1 MQKKEPNPYDDI
13 IDLPHHVSKV
23 HPQMSPHARAAQFSA
38 FAALTGFGDV
48 IHETARRTTPK
59 RELDESELAEL
70 NRKLAFLASRLRL
83 GERPAVRIDYF
94 VPDERKDGGEYVLK
108 SAPVVRISP
117 VKQTLSLDDGT
128 AIPFENIAGIEELA
142 Q

>member
-1 MQKKEPNPYDDI
+1 MQKTPNPYDDI
-13 IDLPHHVSKV
+13 IDLPHPVSKV
-23 HPQMSPHARAAQFSA
+23 HPQMPSRARAAQFSA

-48 IHETARRTTPK
+48 IAETARRTTPK

-83 GERPAVRIDYF
+83 GGKPAVRIEYF
-94 VPDERKDGGEYVLK
+94 VPDGRKEGGEYVVK
-108 SAPVVRISP
+108 SDVVAKVSP
-117 VKQTLSLDDGT
+117 AGQTLTLGDGT
-128 AIPFENIAGIEELA
+128 AIPFGNIAAIEDAA